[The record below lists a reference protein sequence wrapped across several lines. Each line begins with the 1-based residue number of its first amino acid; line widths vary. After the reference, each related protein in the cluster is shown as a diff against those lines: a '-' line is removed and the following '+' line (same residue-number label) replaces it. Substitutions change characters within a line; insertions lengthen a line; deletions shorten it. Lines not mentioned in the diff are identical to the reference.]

1 MLILDTICERKLEL
15 DTSVNTSNPVPEVDP
30 RSALALMHPASH
42 EASVLDHLREL
53 GLRRELADALDE
65 VLVRGAVPGE
75 DRAEEGDDGERVLVV
90 DPIL

>member
-1 MLILDTICERKLEL
+1 MLILGTKCERKLEL

-30 RSALALMHPASH
+30 RSTLALMHPAGH

-65 VLVRGAVPGE
+65 ILV
-75 DRAEEGDDGERVLVV
+75 
-90 DPIL
+90 